1 MSMLTVHF
9 SFDRPNPRFIRV
21 FLTVLLSA
29 FGVVSGF
36 VPEVKPEIKPQFGEV
51 SLGLNFSTIARAQN
65 FTQQEVVNFA
75 RAGFA
80 VEMLRQKV
88 YREIKE
94 IIDRPPPN
102 IVCNQPETI
111 SNLSNDIRGIVD
123 DYCKQSTKI
132 ILDNNLTIARYN
144 QLKKLYDREG
154 AFYQQVQSVLI
165 QMQKK

>member
-1 MSMLTVHF
+1 MSMLTVNY
-9 SFDRPNPRFIRV
+9 SFDRPNPRIIKG
-21 FLTVLLSA
+21 LLIILLST

-36 VPEVKPEIKPQFGEV
+36 VPEIKPEIKPQFGEL
-51 SLGLNFSTIARAQN
+51 SFSLNFSTIARAQN

-75 RAGFA
+75 RAGFY

-94 IIDRPPPN
+94 IINQPPPN
-102 IVCNQPETI
+102 IACNQPETI
-111 SNLSNDIRGIVD
+111 NSLSSNIRGIVD
-123 DYCKQSTKI
+123 DYCKQSTQI

-154 AFYQQVQSVLI
+154 EFYQQVQSVLI